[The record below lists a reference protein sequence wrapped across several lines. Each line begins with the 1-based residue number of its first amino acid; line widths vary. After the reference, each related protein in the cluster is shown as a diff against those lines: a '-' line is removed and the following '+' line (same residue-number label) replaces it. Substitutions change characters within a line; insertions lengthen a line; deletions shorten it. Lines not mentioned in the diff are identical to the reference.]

1 MESARSQHKL
11 PDVGVPGRNNANSV
25 SIMYFNARSIVPK
38 FDELCLLVELH
49 NPDII
54 SIVES
59 LLCADIPD
67 DDICIQGYNVF
78 HNDRNRHGG
87 GVLMFINNHF
97 TSEVLPSHHF
107 SNLEILP
114 VAVRDLNF

>member
-59 LLCADIPD
+59 WLCADI
-67 DDICIQGYNVF
+67 
-78 HNDRNRHGG
+78 RR
-87 GVLMFINNHF
+87 
-97 TSEVLPSHHF
+97 
-107 SNLEILP
+107 
-114 VAVRDLNF
+114 RDLHPGLQCVS